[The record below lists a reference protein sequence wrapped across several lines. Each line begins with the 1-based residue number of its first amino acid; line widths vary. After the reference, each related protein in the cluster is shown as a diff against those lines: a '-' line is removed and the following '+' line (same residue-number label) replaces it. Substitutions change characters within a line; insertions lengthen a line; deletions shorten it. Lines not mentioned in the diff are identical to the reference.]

1 MIKKIGNDNNN
12 TKWKK
17 KLFPIRI
24 DKNILLELIGDNV
37 TCNLSYKNELT
48 RQHS

>member
-1 MIKKIGNDNNN
+1 MITIIQNR
-12 TKWKK
+12 KK
-17 KLFPIRI
+17 KPRKKNLFPIRI